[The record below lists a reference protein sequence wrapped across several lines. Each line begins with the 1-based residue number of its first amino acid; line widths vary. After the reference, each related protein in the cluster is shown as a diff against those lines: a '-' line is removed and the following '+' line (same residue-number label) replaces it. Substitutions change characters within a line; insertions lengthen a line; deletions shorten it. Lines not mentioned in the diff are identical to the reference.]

1 MKEEE
6 APLPELDL
14 IFRTQIPT
22 VKRIPQ
28 QCRNAISRVFTGVMN
43 QCYNAVSTEAKV
55 RAWQKQFMFWKCVC
69 RMQPQIR
76 GGKKKKL
83 KRLESL
89 RAALLDR
96 LARWKKGEYVDL
108 WSEACT
114 AYPVQNRPARG
125 H

>member
-1 MKEEE
+1 
-6 APLPELDL
+6 
-14 IFRTQIPT
+14 
-22 VKRIPQ
+22 
-28 QCRNAISRVFTGVMN
+28 
-43 QCYNAVSTEAKV
+43 
-55 RAWQKQFMFWKCVC
+55 
-69 RMQPQIR
+69 MQPQIR

-114 AYPVQNRPARG
+114 AYPVQNRPAREATDEG
-125 H
+125 NIRRAKECAQDARYGKAVAALLSLGTAEASEKSVAEMKSKHPAAKKPALPCGESEAPVGRV